1 MLPPR
6 TLIIPQNN
14 NRIRAQLGTFIVYPL
29 NMWPDKIKSADNEND
44 RFEYGCLKKLQ
55 KVVMRENKNARK
67 YIDKVVICSE
77 SIPKIREQL
86 SSLGIRKSRMY
97 PDLPEIIGEIPL
109 K

>member
-1 MLPPR
+1 M
-6 TLIIPQNN
+6 
-14 NRIRAQLGTFIVYPL
+14 
-29 NMWPDKIKSADNEND
+29 
-44 RFEYGCLKKLQ
+44 
-55 KVVMRENKNARK
+55 ENKNARK